1 MEGELVMVTV
11 ETVRRGAKLSVASIL
26 LGAALGLATAKPA
39 SATPISYTCYGLGG
53 DVGYYEWAVDE
64 QGNHT
69 DAIYIDECALDD
81 LGAGPTDYEKVLE
94 HESGHAAGLPHSS
107 DTSDT
112 MYPVL
117 WIEGT

>member
-1 MEGELVMVTV
+1 MVTI
-11 ETVRRGAKLSVASIL
+11 ETVHRGAKRSVAAIL

-39 SATPISYTCYGLGG
+39 SATPIYNTCYGLGG
-53 DVGYYEWAVDE
+53 NVGYYEWAVDE

-69 DAIYIDECALDD
+69 DAIYIDECALQD
-81 LGAGPTDYEKVLE
+81 LGAGPMDYEKVLE
-94 HESGHAAGLPHSS
+94 HESGHAAGLTHSS
-107 DTSDT
+107 YTSDA

>member
-1 MEGELVMVTV
+1 MVTV
-11 ETVRRGAKLSVASIL
+11 ETGRRVAKLFVGTIL
-26 LGAALGLATAKPA
+26 LGTALALATAKPA
-39 SATPISYTCYGLGG
+39 SATPVYSTCYGLGS
-53 DVGYYEWAVDE
+53 DVGAYEWAVDE
-64 QGNHT
+64 QGNYS
-69 DAIYIDECALDD
+69 DAIYIDECALGD

-94 HESGHAAGLPHSS
+94 HESGHAAGLPHST